1 MDKMKTMK
9 AKELIKI
16 LSEDPERDVM
26 IALGSF
32 RVAAVVSVKQST
44 YIEDMQNPAVPSFD
58 LFPGELQVRGDPKEP
73 RDEKGNLIDGWF
85 RLTVGRLSRIM

>member
-16 LSEDPERDVM
+16 LSEDHERDVM

-58 LFPGELQVRGDPKEP
+58 LFPENYKSVET
-73 RDEKGNLIDGWF
+73 KGVDY
-85 RLTVGRLSRIM
+85 V